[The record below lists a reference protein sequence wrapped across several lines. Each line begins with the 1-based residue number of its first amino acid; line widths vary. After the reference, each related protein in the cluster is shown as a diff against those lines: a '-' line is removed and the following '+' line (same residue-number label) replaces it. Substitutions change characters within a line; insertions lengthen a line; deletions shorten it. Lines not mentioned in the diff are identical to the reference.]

1 MNNKKIIRILFCT
14 VLTIIIMIFTINAY
28 VVLSVENQILKDD
41 YESFPKVDYILVL
54 GAGVW
59 DNKPSPILEDRI
71 LEGINLYNKGVSNI
85 IIMTGNNSDESKNE
99 VNVMKEYA
107 ISKGVPSGDIFVDNY
122 GINTYES
129 VVRAQEVFNAN
140 NIFIVT
146 QEYHLYRSLYIA
158 NQLGIEAY
166 GVSASKRD
174 YSEKLYRE
182 IREVLARNKD
192 FVKCFFRSK

>member
-1 MNNKKIIRILFCT
+1 
-14 VLTIIIMIFTINAY
+14 MIFTINAY